1 MFVGQVADTIFE
13 CTSDGALGRDGCI
26 YALATG
32 GRILKIDITNNSHC
46 FVGFS
51 VESNDDDEI
60 DDVVWGDAI
69 LGTDGCIYW
78 PPMSG
83 THILK
88 HDPYTN
94 QTSLVGD
101 DYGQS
106 QYKWKNGSLAADGVI
121 YCIPSCAVQVLSIDP
136 WKEFA
141 MHVKNNMNG
150 HLEPLRCLFQIND
163 SDTPASNRTYFDCA
177 VTKFGIGKVFE
188 VLEEYMPP
196 ADRMCSYSNLYPFM
210 IAASYEKSALSVIY
224 YLLRQYPSLLD
235 HSCTGDN
242 EKK

>member
-32 GRILKIDITNNSHC
+32 GRILKIDITNNFHC

-121 YCIPSCAVQVLSIDP
+121 
-136 WKEFA
+136 
-141 MHVKNNMNG
+141 
-150 HLEPLRCLFQIND
+150 
-163 SDTPASNRTYFDCA
+163 
-177 VTKFGIGKVFE
+177 
-188 VLEEYMPP
+188 
-196 ADRMCSYSNLYPFM
+196 
-210 IAASYEKSALSVIY
+210 
-224 YLLRQYPSLLD
+224 
-235 HSCTGDN
+235 
-242 EKK
+242 